1 MKVAE
6 NQKVY
11 DITIIG
17 GGPTGLFTAFYGGMR
32 QASVKLLKAYLSLED
47 NYPRS
52 TLKNTFMM

>member
-32 QASVKLLKAYLSLED
+32 QASVKIIESL
-47 NYPRS
+47 PQ
-52 TLKNTFMM
+52 L